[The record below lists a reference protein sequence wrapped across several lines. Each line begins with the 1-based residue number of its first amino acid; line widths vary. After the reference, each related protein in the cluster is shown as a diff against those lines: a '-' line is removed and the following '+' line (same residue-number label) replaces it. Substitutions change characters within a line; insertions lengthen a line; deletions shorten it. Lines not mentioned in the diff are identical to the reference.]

1 MLEARTVDKEVDSDH
16 HLMRAGKDH
25 EKELATTKMSVM

>member
-16 HLMRAGKDH
+16 HLMRAGRDH
-25 EKELATTKMSVM
+25 GKVPVTIKMSVM